1 MRVVFDANI
10 VLSGAGWRN
19 ESYACL
25 VLAARRRVHPFG
37 TSETLGELKRI
48 ATTMHAEGVFRRDP
62 WPILKW
68 YLRRVRRVEPAP
80 LGKQR
85 SRDVKDDPYLACAL
99 SAKAAYLVTSD
110 SDLLA
115 LQKPFGIE
123 ILTPRAFLNRVAAI
137 V

>member
-1 MRVVFDANI
+1 V

-19 ESYACL
+19 ESYLCL
-25 VLAARRRVHPFG
+25 VLVARRKVHPFA
-37 TSETLGELKRI
+37 TAEVLDELQRI
-48 ATTMHAEGVFRRDP
+48 ATAMHSEGAFRRDP

-68 YLRRVRRVEPAP
+68 YLRRVRRIEPAP
-80 LGKQR
+80 LGKLR

-99 SAKAAYLVTSD
+99 SAKANCLVTRD
-110 SDLLA
+110 SDLLV

-123 ILTPRAFLNRVAAI
+123 VLTPRAFMSRIATV